1 MILNVPR
8 RENSNRLTDEGGY
21 ALMQSRLNK
30 AYALAHPRR
39 ARMSG
44 WAPRAHGSGCGASRR
59 AGVCPIVPPEAVEG
73 VAFCV
78 LLLVGG
84 SCGGRWSVLV
94 SGVVGGVAVVAACVA
109 VCGSSEQEKYKYTTK
124 KLYKNLVI

>member
-1 MILNVPR
+1 MPPHNGQQPPR
-8 RENSNRLTDEGGY
+8 YNHLAWRVLAT
-21 ALMQSRLNK
+21 ALL
-30 AYALAHPRR
+30 YALAYLRR
-39 ARMSG
+39 GEGVRLGIEGARLRVWSIQTG
-44 WAPRAHGSGCGASRR
+44 G
-59 AGVCPIVPPEAVEG
+59 GVPIARPEAVEG

-124 KLYKNLVI
+124 KLYKNLVV